1 MKTPYVAYPIFK
13 VFSTPPPTPSNTQT
27 NTHTSSIG
35 PVDQHVNI
43 YWYHHLLW
51 AHTSH
56 HYYIGLITHWYHN
69 FTLQRSLI
77 SFLFK
82 NYSYAEVT
90 TLLIRLSESIYFLW
104 DTKNTGRICVNEQRT
119 HIPHTP
125 EKDDIRKG

>member
-1 MKTPYVAYPIFK
+1 MLLTPYLKFFPPH
-13 VFSTPPPTPSNTQT
+13 PPPPQTPKQIH
-27 NTHTSSIG
+27 THHSIG

-82 NYSYAEVT
+82 NYSYAEVK

-104 DTKNTGRICVNEQRT
+104 DTKNTDRICVNEQRT